1 MKFEIFQC
9 MFWRDRIY
17 LLPTIVID
25 SGDAQYRC
33 KNLAI
38 EFHFLFWN
46 MRWLWLE
53 LEQKPCED
61 AVSRQT
67 VLNEVRA
74 IATWHSGDAFN
85 EDRVIRHMKM
95 LPSVLP
101 KREQGGWISVKDR
114 LPDKNTAVLTYVN
127 TGMTTTYCLAHLNS
141 LGEWKDWIGYELIE
155 KERLYEV
162 LAWMPLPEPI
172 RRVRNKHG
180 RH

>member
-114 LPDKNTAVLTYVN
+114 LPKRNGFY
-127 TGMTTTYCLAHLNS
+127 
-141 LGEWKDWIGYELIE
+141 
-155 KERLYEV
+155 
-162 LAWMPLPEPI
+162 LAWYTFKDGGHACDMFYYNGSFISSSITHWMSIPKPPKE
-172 RRVRNKHG
+172 NEE
-180 RH
+180 

>member
-1 MKFEIFQC
+1 MNNEEAIRELKEYV
-9 MFWRDRIY
+9 RY
-17 LLPTIVID
+17 
-25 SGDAQYRC
+25 GDEEFDTPFD
-33 KNLAI
+33 KAI
-38 EFHFLFWN
+38 RFAIKALSQE
-46 MRWLWLE
+46 
-53 LEQKPCED
+53 PCED
-61 AVSRQT
+61 AVSRQA